1 MGFKLSAGLGLALLI
16 LAGAFKMY
24 YDKSQAE
31 IEAFHLQLERSIQNQ
46 KTLESTIQQQNENL
60 KQTIENQELM
70 VAQIERLND
79 ENKQAQIE
87 VENIRK
93 KFSRHDLNVLSL
105 KKPGLIQKL
114 VNKGTKE
121 VLNDF
126 RLITDSEQFD
136 EIIVNNS
143 PSAG

>member
-1 MGFKLSAGLGLALLI
+1 MGLKLSAGLGLILI
-16 LAGAFKMY
+16 ITAGAFKMY
-24 YDKSQAE
+24 YDKTQAE

-79 ENKQAQIE
+79 ENTQAQIE

-93 KFSRHDLNVLSL
+93 KFAKHNLNVLSM
-105 KKPGLIQKL
+105 KKPGLIEKII
-114 VNKGTKE
+114 NKGTAKVGE
-121 VLNDF
+121 ELEQ
-126 RLITDSEQFD
+126 ITD
-136 EIIVNNS
+136 
-143 PSAG
+143 PSRVISSI

>member
-24 YDKSQAE
+24 YDKTQAE

-93 KFSRHDLNVLSL
+93 KFSRHNLNVLSL